1 MNKNS
6 ILEIAVKALDS
17 KLAQDIEVIEI
28 NNLTVLAD
36 YFIIASGSSTT
47 QVRALADEVE
57 FKLKENDIPPQ
68 RIEGYTSCN
77 WILLDYGSV
86 VVHVFLNET
95 RDFYSLEK
103 LWADGK
109 KIDVSKF
116 ISA

>member
-57 FKLKENDIPPQ
+57 FKLKENDIPHKGL
-68 RIEGYTSCN
+68 RG
-77 WILLDYGSV
+77 ILHAIG
-86 VVHVFLNET
+86 
-95 RDFYSLEK
+95 FY
-103 LWADGK
+103 
-109 KIDVSKF
+109 
-116 ISA
+116 